1 MDKSNAMSVHKVRDS
16 QIIQMMMP
24 KQFEKM
30 GLLGEKKHLLL
41 PVVNSSFPIYAL
53 MWRYYLSPHTYC
65 VGEYCCG

>member
-30 GLLGEKKHLLL
+30 GLLGEKNTFLL

-53 MWRYYLSPHTYC
+53 MWRYYLSAHTYC

>member
-30 GLLGEKKHLLL
+30 GLLGEKKHLFASCCQLIFSYICTD
-41 PVVNSSFPIYAL
+41 V
-53 MWRYYLSPHTYC
+53 YYLSAHTYC